1 MDRLVAM
8 GCEGALG
15 GWVTAECVGESAAAS
30 SSWRTSVSLCA
41 SIGDVADRHGDSNAI
56 VAMAVPMGLLDSV
69 DFRACDRQAREV
81 LGERR
86 VCVWAPPSR
95 PLLTASTY
103 TEARLRVAELRK
115 TRPDAKGLAAQQFA
129 LAPRIKEADDW
140 LQDHPG
146 AQEWLHEVHPEL
158 AFCEMAGHPVEE
170 KKRSPAGQHARR
182 RLVEHA
188 FHDARAVIDSTSFL
202 AKEARLPDIL
212 NAYAVLHAAL
222 RVASGKHEQLGGDRD
237 GLGLIMRMVF

>member
-1 MDRLVAM
+1 MGGLVAI

-15 GWVTAECVGESAAAS
+15 GWLTAECVGDSAADS
-30 SSWRTSVSLCA
+30 SSWRTSISLRA
-41 SIGDVADRHGDSNAI
+41 SIADVADRRADSNAI

-69 DFRACDRQAREV
+69 DFRTCDRQAREV
-81 LGERR
+81 LGDRR

-115 TRPDAKGLAAQQFA
+115 TRPKAKSLTAQQFG

-158 AFCEMAGHPVEE
+158 AFCDMAGHPLEE
-170 KKRSPAGQHARR
+170 KKSSQAGQHARR

-188 FHDARAVIDSTSFL
+188 FHDALGVIDSTSFL

-212 NAYAVLHAAL
+212 NAYALLHAAL
-222 RVASGKHEQLGGDRD
+222 RVFSGKYEQLGGDRD
-237 GLGLIMRMVF
+237 GLGLIMRMVY